1 MLKRTFDETKE
12 SIIVAKSDKELLEGI
27 QQKDPQAFT
36 ALYNKYWRL
45 LYSWSMRR
53 IGDRSIVQDLMQ
65 NVWAE
70 IWQNPTCIKVN
81 SEGSAKSILLGFV
94 SYRILDFFKKKE
106 LLVFHSEEWGEYEGD
121 EALSYTHVIEDVQVK
136 EIQACIN
143 AVLEKLPKLAR
154 DIYCMSEVEQLSDE
168 EVAHRLLITTETV
181 RRRKAWTNNFIRKE
195 VGKYSMEG
203 SNLLIVLLYANLFLK

>member
-1 MLKRTFDETKE
+1 M
-12 SIIVAKSDKELLEGI
+12 AKSDKELLEEI
-27 QQKDPQAFT
+27 QQGNSVAFS

-45 LYSWSMRR
+45 LYSWSMHRMS
-53 IGDRSIVQDLMQ
+53 DRSLVQDLMQ

-70 IWQNPTCIKVN
+70 IWQNPTSIKVN
-81 SEGSAKSILLGFV
+81 SEGSAKSILLGLV

-121 EALSYTHVIEDVQVK
+121 EALGYTHVMEDIQVK

-168 EVAHRLLITTETV
+168 EVAHRLSITTETV
-181 RRRKAWTNNFIRKE
+181 QRRKAWTNNFIRKE
-195 VGKYSMEG
+195 VGKYAMEG
-203 SNLLIVLLYANLFLK
+203 SDLLVVLLYANLFLK